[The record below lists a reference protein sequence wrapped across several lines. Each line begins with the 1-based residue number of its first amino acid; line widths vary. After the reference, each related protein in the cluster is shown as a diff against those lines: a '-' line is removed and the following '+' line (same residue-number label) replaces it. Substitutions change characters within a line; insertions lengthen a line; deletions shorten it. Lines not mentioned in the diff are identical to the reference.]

1 MQATE
6 PTSRAEDDR
15 ERPSNRVA
23 DDPESTPARPPPDE
37 SLLIA
42 VSGLDGSGSRANL
55 RGFSEI
61 CALYAVGCSEVPPH
75 RDGNPTI
82 APLEAGA

>member
-1 MQATE
+1 M
-6 PTSRAEDDR
+6 DDLQTVLPMILNQR
-15 ERPSNRVA
+15 RLA
-23 DDPESTPARPPPDE
+23 PPDE

-42 VSGLDGSGSRANL
+42 ISGIDGSGSRANL

-61 CALYAVGCSEVPPH
+61 CALHTVGCSEVPPH

>member
-1 MQATE
+1 M
-6 PTSRAEDDR
+6 DDLQTVLPMIVNQR
-15 ERPSNRVA
+15 RLA
-23 DDPESTPARPPPDE
+23 PPNK

-61 CALYAVGCSEVPPH
+61 CAWTGPRFVLRRDIVYLRPLHTAQRAGADRNGLAEEAAVGV
-75 RDGNPTI
+75 
-82 APLEAGA
+82 